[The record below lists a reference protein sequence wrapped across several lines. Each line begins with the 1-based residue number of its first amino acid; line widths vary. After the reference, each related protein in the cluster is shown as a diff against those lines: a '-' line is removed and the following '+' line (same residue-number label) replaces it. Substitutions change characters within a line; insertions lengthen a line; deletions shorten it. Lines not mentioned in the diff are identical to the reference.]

1 MAESSFEGLIIGE
14 SDASDEPVAAPKAGV
29 DARPAVVLSDDA
41 GAAGEDS
48 VVLEL
53 ADLLP
58 DEAGDVVLFA
68 GDDFAV
74 NLVSDQ
80 PVTDAGLAEEHVTAT
95 GVDVTGL
102 HYYAFE
108 NGVTVYSQ
116 SDLLILNSADFS

>member
-1 MAESSFEGLIIGE
+1 MAKPSFDGLIIGGP
-14 SDASDEPVAAPKAGV
+14 DEPVADSVSVA
-29 DARPAVVLSDDA
+29 
-41 GAAGEDS
+41 AAGPGDHLADPSEDS

-80 PVTDAGLAEEHVTAT
+80 PVTDAGLAEAHVTAT

-116 SDLLILNSADFS
+116 SDLLILNSADCS

>member
-1 MAESSFEGLIIGE
+1 MAESSFESLIIGE
-14 SDASDEPVAAPKAGV
+14 SDASDEAAAAPNGGAGTP
-29 DARPAVVLSDDA
+29 PAVALSDVP
-41 GAAGEDS
+41 GASGEES

-80 PVTDAGLAEEHVTAT
+80 PVADAGLAEAHVTAT

>member
-1 MAESSFEGLIIGE
+1 MAEPSFEGLIIGGP
-14 SDASDEPVAAPKAGV
+14 DPLDEPVVGPKDEAE
-29 DARPAVVLSDDA
+29 PAVVLSDGP
-41 GAAGEDS
+41 GAAAEES

-80 PVTDAGLAEEHVTAT
+80 PVTDAGLAEAHVTAT
-95 GVDVTGL
+95 GFDVTGL
-102 HYYAFE
+102 HYYSFE

>member
-1 MAESSFEGLIIGE
+1 MVKPSFEGLMIG
-14 SDASDEPVAAPKAGV
+14 ASDQSDESAV
-29 DARPAVVLSDDA
+29 DLTVETTA
-41 GAAGEDS
+41 GAPVLPSDGPAAVAEDS
-48 VVLEL
+48 VILDL

-74 NLVSDQ
+74 NLLSDQ
-80 PVTDAGLAEEHVTAT
+80 PVTDAGVAEAHVTAT

-108 NGVTVYSQ
+108 NGITIYSQ
-116 SDLLILNSADFS
+116 SDLQILSSAEIT